1 MTHRKIKRFQID
13 VEFQDNTQLISL
25 RPQYENLLIQDMRG
39 KGYVRVLDI
48 DPAFS
53 VEFDGQTWKF
63 LMTIHG
69 VYVGKKKAW
78 ELEGISQ
85 GKLIPRTIQQDRLK
99 QL

>member
-1 MTHRKIKRFQID
+1 MTHQNIKRFQII
-13 VEFQDNTQLISL
+13 VEFLDDSDMIRIKKQYDDLLIS
-25 RPQYENLLIQDMRG
+25 QMKEA
-39 KGYVRVLDI
+39 GYTRVLDI

-78 ELEGISQ
+78 QLEGITQ
-85 GKLIPRTIQQDRLK
+85 GKLIARSTALPISNP
-99 QL
+99 